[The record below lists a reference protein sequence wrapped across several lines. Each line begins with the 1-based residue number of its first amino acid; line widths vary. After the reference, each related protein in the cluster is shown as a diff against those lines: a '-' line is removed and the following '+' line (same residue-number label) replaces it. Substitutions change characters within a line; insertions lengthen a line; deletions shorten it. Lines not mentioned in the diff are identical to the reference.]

1 MARPSRRQGLRL
13 RNPDEPHRQRLP
25 ALVRRALLVV
35 VAMGQ
40 AEGEERGE
48 LYRRVRADAGRRG
61 APPWRRRR
69 DLRPHPHRHHPRRAR
84 HPLHELRRLG
94 GELHRARRARGRPL
108 RDHHLDRSGT
118 PRCPGSPRHG
128 ARRMTHILVAT
139 DAWHPQV
146 NGVVRTLTMMAEAA
160 KGLGVEVS
168 FLTPQSFRTFAM
180 PSDPDLQ
187 LALPY
192 PAKIAALIEKAQ
204 PDSIHIATEGPIGLL
219 VRRYCRKHRLPFT
232 TSFHTRFPEYV
243 SARSPIP
250 ESWVWRALRWFH
262 RPSQA
267 VMAATPAL
275 SAELRMRG
283 FSNVVLWSRGV
294 DTSLFHPRDVDLCL
308 PQPVFLSVCRIAVEK
323 NLESFLDLDLP
334 GTKLVVGDGPARAAL
349 ERKYPDAVFLGA
361 RHGEELA
368 EIYAA
373 SDIFVFP
380 SKTDTFGLVLLEA
393 LASGLPVAAFPVT
406 GPRDVIG
413 AAPVGVLSEDLQA
426 ACMDALQIAPQSC
439 VAFAAAHTWQA
450 STRVFVE
457 HALDVRDTNVESPV
471 QTSGSDEE

>member
-1 MARPSRRQGLRL
+1 
-13 RNPDEPHRQRLP
+13 
-25 ALVRRALLVV
+25 
-35 VAMGQ
+35 
-40 AEGEERGE
+40 
-48 LYRRVRADAGRRG
+48 
-61 APPWRRRR
+61 
-69 DLRPHPHRHHPRRAR
+69 
-84 HPLHELRRLG
+84 
-94 GELHRARRARGRPL
+94 
-108 RDHHLDRSGT
+108 
-118 PRCPGSPRHG
+118 
-128 ARRMTHILVAT
+128 MTHILVAT

-160 KGLGVEVS
+160 KGFGVEVS

-180 PSDPDLQ
+180 PSYPDLR

-192 PAKIAALIEKAQ
+192 PAKIARLIEAAK
-204 PDSIHIATEGPIGLL
+204 PDGIHIATEGPIGLL
-219 VRRYCRKHRLPFT
+219 VRRYCRKRGLPFT

-275 SAELRMRG
+275 AAELRMRG
-283 FSNVVLWSRGV
+283 FRNVVLWSRGV
-294 DTSLFHPRDVDLCL
+294 DTSLFHPRSADLCL
-308 PQPVFLSVCRIAVEK
+308 PMPVFLCVGRVAVEK
-323 NLESFLDLDLP
+323 NLEAFLDLDLP

-380 SKTDTFGLVLLEA
+380 SRTDTFGLVLLEA

-413 AAPVGVLSEDLQA
+413 SAPVGVLNEDLRDGLPGGA
-426 ACMDALQIAPQSC
+426 ADFAGGLRRIRRRPHLAGLRAGVRRTCPECSPGRCRKARWPNLWRKTRISPPEITRMRLAGLS
-439 VAFAAAHTWQA
+439 AAAIQMRMTRNHPKSTSRRCRYRCGGAGWSRPLRCGRRCCRSPFSMSA
-450 STRVFVE
+450 SGPR
-457 HALDVRDTNVESPV
+457 S
-471 QTSGSDEE
+471 S

>member
-1 MARPSRRQGLRL
+1 
-13 RNPDEPHRQRLP
+13 
-25 ALVRRALLVV
+25 
-35 VAMGQ
+35 
-40 AEGEERGE
+40 
-48 LYRRVRADAGRRG
+48 
-61 APPWRRRR
+61 
-69 DLRPHPHRHHPRRAR
+69 
-84 HPLHELRRLG
+84 
-94 GELHRARRARGRPL
+94 
-108 RDHHLDRSGT
+108 
-118 PRCPGSPRHG
+118 
-128 ARRMTHILVAT
+128 MTHILVAT

-146 NGVVRTLTMMAEAA
+146 NGVVRTLTAMAEAA
-160 KGLGVEVS
+160 RGFGVEVS

-180 PSDPDLQ
+180 PSYPDLR

-192 PAKIAALIEKAQ
+192 PAKIAKLIDAAK

-219 VRRYCRKHRLPFT
+219 VRRYCRKRGLPFT

-250 ESWVWRALRWFH
+250 ESWVWRALRAFH

-275 SAELRMRG
+275 ATELRMGG
-283 FSNVVLWSRGV
+283 FRNVVLWSRGV
-294 DTSLFHPRDVDLCL
+294 DTSLFHPRSTDLCL
-308 PQPVFLSVCRIAVEK
+308 PMPVFLCVGRVAVEK
-323 NLESFLDLDLP
+323 NLEAFLDLDLP

-413 AAPVGVLSEDLQA
+413 SAPVGVLDEDLGK
-426 ACMDALQIAPQSC
+426 ACLEALQVSRQDC
-439 VAFAAAHTWQA
+439 VEFAAGYSWPA
-450 STRVFVE
+450 SARVFVE
-457 HALDVRDTNVESPV
+457 HALNLRPVEPEGEV
-471 QTSGSDEE
+471 AEFVADKPHFVA